1 MTKNWALLWSTE
13 LISLFEE
20 TLPDVRLE
28 LITCND
34 KLGIQIDTS
43 LTDNNMYQ

>member
-1 MTKNWALLWSTE
+1 MTKDWVLFWSTK
-13 LISLFEE
+13 LILLFEE
-20 TLPDVRLE
+20 NLPDVRLE